1 MMDPIV
7 HEYYE
12 LVKRYCSLVE
22 GLIISRDLI
31 EELMSILLQLYE
43 KALHLPNLEVKD
55 VAVKSFEGVLPLKME
70 IPDYYWQVFNLF
82 NEEEEDKLCGGV
94 LRAPVLEGF
103 EELQSVVFVVQFNDL
118 LPGGNREPGVVK
130 LFVVDVNVLIT
141 VLARRGA
148 AWELIPSCSA
158 VHIPSYMAR

>member
-55 VAVKSFEGVLPLKME
+55 VAVKSFEGVLTLKME

-82 NEEEEDKLCGGV
+82 NEEEEDKLCGGMISDDINHIYRDMIQGV
-94 LRAPVLEGF
+94 AEYEIG
-103 EELQSVVFVVQFNDL
+103 EIGDAVFDW
-118 LPGGNREPGVVK
+118 K
-130 LFVVDVNVLIT
+130 
-141 VLARRGA
+141 
-148 AWELIPSCSA
+148 
-158 VHIPSYMAR
+158 

>member
-43 KALHLPNLEVKD
+43 KALHLPNLVVILLLAESIHNFRHSTD
-55 VAVKSFEGVLPLKME
+55 DHVLP
-70 IPDYYWQVFNLF
+70 
-82 NEEEEDKLCGGV
+82 
-94 LRAPVLEGF
+94 
-103 EELQSVVFVVQFNDL
+103 
-118 LPGGNREPGVVK
+118 
-130 LFVVDVNVLIT
+130 
-141 VLARRGA
+141 
-148 AWELIPSCSA
+148 
-158 VHIPSYMAR
+158 

>member
-82 NEEEEDKLCGGV
+82 NEEEEDKLCGGMV
-94 LRAPVLEGF
+94 SDDINHIYSDLIQGVAEYEIG
-103 EELQSVVFVVQFNDL
+103 EIGDAVFDW
-118 LPGGNREPGVVK
+118 K
-130 LFVVDVNVLIT
+130 
-141 VLARRGA
+141 
-148 AWELIPSCSA
+148 
-158 VHIPSYMAR
+158 

>member
-43 KALHLPNLEVKD
+43 KALHLPNLEVRD
-55 VAVKSFEGVLPLKME
+55 VAVESFVGVLPLKME

-82 NEEEEDKLCGGV
+82 NEEEEDKLCGGMISDDINDIYRDLMQGV
-94 LRAPVLEGF
+94 AEYEIGEIGDAVFDWKEGAGGHWGDHAVRLIKALHWLRY
-103 EELQSVVFVVQFNDL
+103 
-118 LPGGNREPGVVK
+118 
-130 LFVVDVNVLIT
+130 T
-141 VLARRGA
+141 
-148 AWELIPSCSA
+148 
-158 VHIPSYMAR
+158 H

>member
-55 VAVKSFEGVLPLKME
+55 VAVKSFEGVLPRKME
-70 IPDYYWQVFNLF
+70 IPDHY
-82 NEEEEDKLCGGV
+82 
-94 LRAPVLEGF
+94 
-103 EELQSVVFVVQFNDL
+103 
-118 LPGGNREPGVVK
+118 
-130 LFVVDVNVLIT
+130 
-141 VLARRGA
+141 
-148 AWELIPSCSA
+148 
-158 VHIPSYMAR
+158 